1 MTVQYDPL
9 NCTIHCTDM
18 MQCMQDTDRI
28 ICEIRCDK
36 CGMGNRFRL
45 EGFFVSMLKQ
55 YGEST
60 CQMGR
65 KIYRTKDETCDV
77 CKAGGELLAKAVEA
91 PQVIPVEMTEAPPDA
106 QSILKSLNG
115 ALDSEDM
122 TLINTTALDVLK
134 DKMNSFDKL
143 KPFSMGCS
151 ISSDKA
157 DELGKPNE

>member
-1 MTVQYDPL
+1 MPVQYDPL

-55 YGEST
+55 YGEAS

-65 KIYRTKDETCDV
+65 KIYRTKDETCDA
-77 CKAGGELLAKAVEA
+77 CKAGGELLAKVEEA
-91 PQVIPVEMTEAPPDA
+91 PKVEPVVVPENLR
-106 QSILKSLNG
+106 SSL
-115 ALDSEDM
+115 DEDDM
-122 TLINTTALDVLK
+122 QDL
-134 DKMNSFDKL
+134 
-143 KPFSMGCS
+143 SMGCQ
-151 ISSDKA
+151 IPTTRADALNQIGDFLDKMKSNDFDIKGA
-157 DELGKPNE
+157 